1 MYQPLARVYR
11 ELSSA
16 LCAHRDIWAIAIC
29 GAALFSAAGVFE
41 TLYKTN
47 RVDLVV
53 AAIGILNS
61 CFIEIRLIEYRAVQ
75 RSLFIVVLNI
85 FLCISF
91 ALGSVS
97 GLVVWPGLVGIFI
110 CAYLSARFADA
121 GKLAGLFAM
130 LLMLTF
136 VNGLS
141 LGAVPQQSV
150 HYALLLLAGSLVVP
164 LITVLYFTLFP
175 ASGQTAIFL
184 KDIVY
189 APAMNGKKWRYFGWL
204 AISAAAAYSIAF
216 NAHLPSAG
224 MAAMTAFVALRYD
237 IHAAR
242 VLVRN
247 RMYGT
252 VIGLIVATPFVIVS
266 DMLWLQLPVLF
277 ISMLL
282 AAVLSASRA
291 YGIFVFFLTLMITI
305 SNACINEAGAAYMGI
320 RFADTALA
328 LAIATVVL
336 YWLGPWTKRLFENK

>member
-150 HYALLLLAGSLVVP
+150 HYA
-164 LITVLYFTLFP
+164 ITL
-175 ASGQTAIFL
+175 
-184 KDIVY
+184 
-189 APAMNGKKWRYFGWL
+189 GWL
-204 AISAAAAYSIAF
+204 IGRTANHGALLYLVSSEWSNRYLLKGYCIRPR
-216 NAHLPSAG
+216 HEWQE
-224 MAAMTAFVALRYD
+224 MALFWLARYQRGS
-237 IHAAR
+237 R
-242 VLVRN
+242 V
-247 RMYGT
+247 
-252 VIGLIVATPFVIVS
+252 FHS
-266 DMLWLQLPVLF
+266 F
-277 ISMLL
+277 
-282 AAVLSASRA
+282 
-291 YGIFVFFLTLMITI
+291 
-305 SNACINEAGAAYMGI
+305 
-320 RFADTALA
+320 
-328 LAIATVVL
+328 
-336 YWLGPWTKRLFENK
+336 